1 MSRWLMRSER
11 AGRLTRPFLCM
22 VVGRIRFMHRLLRR
36 VFSRENLIA
45 LLLCLLIIALVI
57 VSADSA
63 PQWIYQG
70 F

>member
-1 MSRWLMRSER
+1 MK
-11 AGRLTRPFLCM
+11 
-22 VVGRIRFMHRLLRR
+22 LLP
-36 VFSRENLIA
+36 RENA
-45 LLLCLLIIALVI
+45 LAVALCLLVILLII